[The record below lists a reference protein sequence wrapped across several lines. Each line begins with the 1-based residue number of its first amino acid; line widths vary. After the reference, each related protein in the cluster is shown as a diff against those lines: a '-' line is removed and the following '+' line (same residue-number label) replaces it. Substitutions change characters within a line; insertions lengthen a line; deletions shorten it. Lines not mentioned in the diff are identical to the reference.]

1 MQVTA
6 LLAATEMA
14 IEEEY
19 ACLAFLSLSFTLS
32 RALSL
37 SLPPFLSLS
46 LTHTHS
52 PSRSLYVSPSNPPCL
67 PLFLKLVAMQ
77 VAALLAATEMA
88 IEEEEYAIPTLPCRD
103 NNLFVS
109 MHSLALEFTASGKI
123 LPSQLLLK
131 RRSTLD
137 QPNPK

>member
-1 MQVTA
+1 MP
-6 LLAATEMA
+6 
-14 IEEEY
+14 
-19 ACLAFLSLSFTLS
+19 CLSLSVFHTLS
-32 RALSL
+32 RSL
-37 SLPPFLSLS
+37 SLPPSLSLS
-46 LTHTHS
+46 LSHTHTLS
-52 PSRSLYVSPSNPPCL
+52 LSLSLCLSLQPSL

-123 LPSQLLLK
+123 LPSQLLWK
-131 RRSTLD
+131 RRSTLN